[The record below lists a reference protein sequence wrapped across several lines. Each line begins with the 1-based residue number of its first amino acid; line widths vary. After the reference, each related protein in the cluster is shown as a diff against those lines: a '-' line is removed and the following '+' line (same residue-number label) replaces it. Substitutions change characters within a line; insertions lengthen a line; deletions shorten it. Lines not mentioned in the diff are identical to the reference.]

1 MLCFLIP
8 KNQLMIKFFRKIRQN
23 LLMENKTEKY
33 FKYAIGEIVLVVIG
47 ILIALQV
54 SNWNQLR
61 VEKNIINA
69 YYTKLVTTLK
79 TDIKEQNITIDKL
92 NLYLVNLMRCLDIL
106 NTKNEDDIEE
116 FKAKI
121 GAINIPFAND
131 YSMEL
136 FDEFMNKGYL
146 SKIED
151 PKLKSQF
158 ERLKIELKRGGNWDE
173 LLDSDYV
180 NNVSPFIQNYLNYT
194 DFSLQSDL
202 FKLNVRPK
210 GGPKVDYSK
219 LFDNL
224 KVWNAIYGRLIF
236 FKKTLNYN
244 NGMLEALTELKK
256 SLSKKG

>member
-1 MLCFLIP
+1 
-8 KNQLMIKFFRKIRQN
+8 MIKFFRKIRQN

-54 SNWNQLR
+54 SNWNKLR
-61 VEKNIINA
+61 VEQNIMNA

-79 TDIKEQNITIDKL
+79 TDIKEQNITNDKL
-92 NLYLVNLMRCLDIL
+92 NLYLGNLMRCLDIL

-244 NGMLEALTELKK
+244 IGMLEALTELKK

>member
-54 SNWNQLR
+54 SNWNKLR
-61 VEKNIINA
+61 VEQNIMNA

-79 TDIKEQNITIDKL
+79 TDIKEQNITNDKL
-92 NLYLVNLMRCLDIL
+92 NLYLGNLMRCLDIL

>member
-1 MLCFLIP
+1 
-8 KNQLMIKFFRKIRQN
+8 MIKFFRKIRQN
-23 LLMENKTEKY
+23 LLIENKTEKY

-54 SNWNQLR
+54 SNWNKLR
-61 VEKNIINA
+61 VEKNIINT
-69 YYTKLVTTLK
+69 YYTKLVTALE
-79 TDIKEQNITIDKL
+79 TDIIEQNITIDEL
-92 NLYLVNLMRCLDIL
+92 NLYLGDLMCCLDIL

-202 FKLNVRPK
+202 FKSNDRPK
-210 GGPKVDYSK
+210 GGPKVDYSE
-219 LFDNL
+219 LFNNL
-224 KVWNAIYGRLIF
+224 KVWNAIHGRLIF

-256 SLSKKG
+256 SLSKIG

>member
-1 MLCFLIP
+1 
-8 KNQLMIKFFRKIRQN
+8 MIKFFRKIRQN
-23 LLMENKTEKY
+23 LLIENKTEKY

-54 SNWNQLR
+54 SNWNKLR
-61 VEKNIINA
+61 VEQNIMNA

-79 TDIKEQNITIDKL
+79 TDVKEQNITIDKL
-92 NLYLVNLMRCLDIL
+92 SLNCDNLMRCLDIL

-116 FKAKI
+116 FKEKI
-121 GAINIPFAND
+121 GTINIPFAND

-202 FKLNVRPK
+202 FKSNDRPK
-210 GGPKVDYSK
+210 GGPKVDYSE

-224 KVWNAIYGRLIF
+224 KVWNAIHGRLIF

-256 SLSKKG
+256 SLSKIG